1 MHNKLNYNYPEQLPM
16 SEHQIL
22 ERAAEIIESKLVRL
36 DAFTDAKSS
45 KEYLTFKLAHYERE
59 VFAVMILNSQHKLIK
74 YQEIFFGTIDSA
86 TIHPR
91 EIVKAVLAVNGSAVI
106 LSHNHPSG
114 HAEPSHADIKITKR
128 LTEALSLI
136 DVTVLDH
143 IIVGG
148 EPVSFAERGVI

>member
-1 MHNKLNYNYPEQLPM
+1 MHNKSKYNYPKQQSM

-22 ERAAEIIESKLVRL
+22 ERAAKIIESKLIQL
-36 DAFTDAKSS
+36 DAFSDAKSS
-45 KEYLTFKLAHYERE
+45 KEYLTFKLAQYERE

-91 EIVKAVLAVNGSAVI
+91 EVVKAVLTVNGSAVI
-106 LSHNHPSG
+106 LAHNHPSG
-114 HAEPSHADIKITKR
+114 HAEPSQADIKITKR
-128 LTEALSLI
+128 LSEALDLI
-136 DVTVLDH
+136 DVNVLDH

-148 EPVSFAERGVI
+148 EPVSLAERGLI